1 MSQRPSPLRADA
13 IEVSDSPDRLIP
25 TTAKKDA
32 AGGDND
38 GKLKPDVEKNAGSK
52 APEDANLVSW
62 ESTEDPANPKNWSF
76 GRKWA
81 AAFVVSSFAF
91 ISPVS
96 ASMVAPALPTLKAQF
111 HITNSVVS
119 QIFMAIFV
127 LAYALG
133 PLFLG
138 PLSEIYGRAPV
149 LQLANLFYLVFN
161 TACGAANST
170 TQMAVFRFLA
180 GLGGSA
186 PLSVHFTVSPPVSQL
201 ASDVS

>member
-1 MSQRPSPLRADA
+1 MD
-13 IEVSDSPDRLIP
+13 E
-25 TTAKKDA
+25 KDA
-32 AGGDND
+32 VGGDSD
-38 GKLKPDVEKNAGSK
+38 GKPEPDVEKNAGNE
-52 APEDANLVSW
+52 PPDDANLVSW
-62 ESTEDPANPKNWSF
+62 ESTDDPANPKNWSF

-81 AAFVVSSFAF
+81 AALVVSSFSF

-96 ASMVAPALPTLKAQF
+96 SSMVAPALPILKVQF

-119 QIFMAIFV
+119 QIFMSIFV

-133 PLFLG
+133 PLVLG

-161 TACGAANST
+161 TACGAAKST
-170 TQMAVFRFLA
+170 TQMAVFRFLS

-186 PLSVHFTVSPPVSQL
+186 PLSVRLVLSSPVPVWNLTRLRLVAVFSEIYGTPRIVVKLSLFTP
-201 ASDVS
+201 